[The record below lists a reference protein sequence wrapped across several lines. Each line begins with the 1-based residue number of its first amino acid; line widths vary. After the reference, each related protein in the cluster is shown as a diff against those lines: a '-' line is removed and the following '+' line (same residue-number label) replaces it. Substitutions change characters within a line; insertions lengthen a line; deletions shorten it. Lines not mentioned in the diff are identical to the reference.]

1 MPFPSLVC
9 AVIETTL
16 NQLLQLDSSAE
27 QRLPPLTGKAIK
39 LTLQEYKQPL
49 HFFFS
54 NQRVEVLA
62 EYEGTL
68 DAELTIAATT
78 LPQLKQ
84 SGQITELIKSEQL
97 VIVGDIKLLQ
107 HFADLMIKLN
117 IDWEEHLSH
126 YTGDIIAHRSSQFGS
141 KVWSKLSKLQ
151 QQNKKQVA
159 EYITQELRLAPGR
172 LEFVHFSDQ
181 VNQLN
186 KQLNQLEQRIKQ
198 LN

>member
-107 HFADLMIKLN
+107 HFADLMIKAGL
-117 IDWEEHLSH
+117 IHH
-126 YTGDIIAHRSSQFGS
+126 VF
-141 KVWSKLSKLQ
+141 
-151 QQNKKQVA
+151 
-159 EYITQELRLAPGR
+159 
-172 LEFVHFSDQ
+172 
-181 VNQLN
+181 
-186 KQLNQLEQRIKQ
+186 
-198 LN
+198 